1 MQSALPCK
9 NFCLP
14 RGVDRFAAEP
24 MAPIADLVHERL
36 EIADSAIYPALKPL
50 QARYMMTVLQ
60 GMAVQGADGASPN
73 QLRRVAQ
80 VAPRAW
86 PKR

>member
-1 MQSALPCK
+1 MQSSLPVSI
-9 NFCLP
+9 FVFR

-50 QARYMMTVLQ
+50 QHSGEPHL
-60 GMAVQGADGASPN
+60 
-73 QLRRVAQ
+73 
-80 VAPRAW
+80 
-86 PKR
+86 